1 MATFIGSKQEFMDLF
16 ASSLLTNAVKSYTA
30 SLRKVHKCAHCGKD
44 IEVQAAHKKGTPG
57 RREIAIEILN
67 EHFTDPA
74 NSEMVKV
81 DMLDFLTKFYDAHQ
95 PLEEHFVVLCDEC
108 HKAYDKD
115 EVTKRRPHGSNIFG
129 GYGKH

>member
-1 MATFIGSKQEFMDLF
+1 MATFTGSKQEFMDLF
-16 ASSLLTNAVKSYTA
+16 ASNVLTNAVKSYTMP
-30 SLRKVHKCAHCGKD
+30 LRKVHKCAHCEKE

-57 RREIAIEILN
+57 RREIAIEILDKY
-67 EHFTDPA
+67 FTDPA

-95 PLEEHFVVLCDEC
+95 PLEEHFVILCDEC

-115 EVTKRRPHGSNIFG
+115 DADKRRAPGSNIFS